1 MHHITTDFA
10 ESFPIHFDI
19 LIHKD
24 FSRQLSVP
32 LSHNPIAYLIQQTGL
47 ARARRAQ
54 NEHGLSRIRMTGD
67 PFEYLPAFI
76 LLLADRPLSSLRMLL
91 CFEPS
96 VGPPLLHVHA
106 VH

>member
-1 MHHITTDFA
+1 MHHVATYFA

-19 LIHKD
+19 LID
-24 FSRQLSVP
+24 EDISRKLSVP

-54 NEHGLSRIRMTGD
+54 NEHGLTRIGVTGD

-91 CFEPS
+91 CFAPS